1 MLVQRPTLAGLESR
15 GQTGRQSFG
24 DELYAETV
32 AAFVEVLRLIPLAAV
47 RNDQDVSRLGDLISS
62 SRCGAVVNTLF

>member
-1 MLVQRPTLAGLESR
+1 MLVQRPTLAALETL

-32 AAFVEVLRLIPLAAV
+32 IAFVEVLRLIPLAFV
-47 RNDQDVSRLGDLISS
+47 EIDQDFSRLGDLISS
-62 SRCGAVVNTLF
+62 SRCGAVFNTLF